1 MPRTNCPGL
10 PAGWLNGWLAAVGT
24 TVLDSRIR
32 LHWTADT
39 HRAVLSA
46 ENVEPIEA
54 VVESWPDAELL
65 KDLPIAEN
73 WNGASRLSRKVS
85 VGAFAER
92 ARAAR
97 GRRHSWALSSTMTD
111 LCVDKGEVK
120 HGKFDPPVP
129 KGITLHQRLVSVHA
143 KVVEPLGKSIRDSFN
158 GHAARVKSNGLGFDQ
173 TRLGS
178 QSDATSVLVD
188 PVVETLAFFALAIL
202 PMRGNGREDAQG
214 KGRQRG
220 WLQTSRDGHERKF
233 IWPAWREPL
242 DCAGIDSLMDAWKPE
257 KRSSWTRIGVHA
269 GWSSVERISRGS
281 EDKAT
286 RAFGAEPL

>member
-1 MPRTNCPGL
+1 MPRMRCPGL
-10 PAGWLNGWLAAVGT
+10 PADWLNGWLAAVGA

-73 WNGASRLSRKVS
+73 RNGAGRLSREVL
-85 VGAFAER
+85 VDAFAER
-92 ARAAR
+92 ARSAR
-97 GRRHSWALSSTMTD
+97 GHRHSWALSSTMTD
-111 LCVDKGEVK
+111 LCVDKGKVR
-120 HGKFDPPVP
+120 HGKFDPPAP

-143 KVVEPLGKSIRDSFN
+143 KVKPLGKSIQDSFN

-173 TRLGS
+173 ARLGS
-178 QSDATSVLVD
+178 QSDKNDKYVD

-220 WLQTSRDGHERKF
+220 WLKTSRDRHEQKF
-233 IWPAWREPL
+233 MWPAWREPL
-242 DCAGIDSLMDAWKPE
+242 DCAGIDALMDAWKPE
-257 KRSSWTRIGVHA
+257 KRSSWARIGVHA
-269 GWSSVERISRGS
+269 GWQCVERISRGS
-281 EDKAT
+281 SDVT
-286 RAFGAEPL
+286 RAFGAELL

>member
-1 MPRTNCPGL
+1 MPRMRCPGL
-10 PAGWLNGWLAAVGT
+10 PADWLNGWLAAVGA

-32 LHWTADT
+32 LHWTEDT
-39 HRAVLSA
+39 PRAVLSA

-73 WNGASRLSRKVS
+73 WNGAGRLSRKVS
-85 VGAFAER
+85 VGAFRER
-92 ARAAR
+92 ARSAR
-97 GRRHSWALSSTMTD
+97 GHRHSWALSSTMTD
-111 LCVDKGEVK
+111 LCVEKNDRVVDGE
-120 HGKFDPPVP
+120 FNPPAP
-129 KGITLHQRLVSVHA
+129 GGLTLHQRLEKVHA
-143 KVVEPLGKSIRDSFN
+143 EVKQPSRNIRDSLN
-158 GHAARVKSNGLGFDQ
+158 GQAVRVKSNGLGFDQ

-178 QSDATSVLVD
+178 QSDDNEKYVD
-188 PVVETLAFFALAIL
+188 PVVEALAFFALAIL

-220 WLQTSRDGHERKF
+220 WLATSRDGHERKF
-233 IWPAWREPL
+233 MWPAWSQPL

-257 KRSSWTRIGVHA
+257 KRSSWARIGVHA
-269 GWSSVERISRGS
+269 GWGSVERIKRGS
-281 EDKAT
+281 KDVT

>member
-54 VVESWPDAELL
+54 VVESWPDAGLL

-111 LCVDKGEVK
+111 LCIEKNDRVVD
-120 HGKFDPPVP
+120 GKFNPPAP
-129 KGITLHQRLVSVHA
+129 GGRTLHQHLEDVHA
-143 KVVEPLGKSIRDSFN
+143 EVKQPSRNIRDSLN
-158 GHAARVKSNGLGFDQ
+158 GQAVRVQVNGLGFDQ

-178 QSDATSVLVD
+178 QSDKTKPRVD

-202 PMRGNGREDAQG
+202 PMRGTERKGRR
-214 KGRQRG
+214 GRQRG
-220 WLQTSRDGHERKF
+220 WLTTISKGRTRTNF
-233 IWPAWREPL
+233 MWPAWSQPL

-257 KRSSWTRIGVHA
+257 KRSSWARIGVHA

-281 EDKAT
+281 EDAAT